1 MVFAHCSKTWLDLP
15 HPPENLE
22 NGPNVGDMQ
31 HLTLAR
37 TGGLVQSPPLRFLT
51 DSEKNGG
58 ATRRRVLGYLM
69 GQTLRNIWQHK
80 IWSGQVRSRSY
91 DVIRGTTSGNF
102 SNKVVFSRNLTWQ
115 MTWQIDAN
123 DNIWTWL
130 GQDVAR
136 LEFAHRQWPR
146 LTWHLPQITNFVLRT
161 VSLGGGFVLHGSFR
175 IYVTMTDIAIIFECQ
190 VADSWRHKFDL
201 WRHRGD
207 TVSFM
212 STIHTKY
219 STEMHQNTTFYA

>member
-1 MVFAHCSKTWLDLP
+1 
-15 HPPENLE
+15 
-22 NGPNVGDMQ
+22 
-31 HLTLAR
+31 
-37 TGGLVQSPPLRFLT
+37 
-51 DSEKNGG
+51 
-58 ATRRRVLGYLM
+58 M
-69 GQTLRNIWQHK
+69 GQTLRNIWQQK

-136 LEFAHRQWPR
+136 LEFAHCQWPR
-146 LTWHLPQITNFVLRT
+146 LTSHLPQITNFVLRT

-175 IYVTMTDIAIIFECQ
+175 IYVTMTDIPIIFEYQ

-212 STIHTKY
+212 STIHPKY
-219 STEMHQNTTFYA
+219 STEMHQNTTFYAELNGGTRWWRFHVATISSFWDMDSWNWKKHGISENLTFDLS

>member
-1 MVFAHCSKTWLDLP
+1 
-15 HPPENLE
+15 
-22 NGPNVGDMQ
+22 
-31 HLTLAR
+31 
-37 TGGLVQSPPLRFLT
+37 
-51 DSEKNGG
+51 
-58 ATRRRVLGYLM
+58 M
-69 GQTLRNIWQHK
+69 GQTLRNIWQQK

-91 DVIRGTTSGNF
+91 DVIRGTTSDNF
-102 SNKVVFSRNLTWQ
+102 SSKVVFSRNLTWQ

-136 LEFAHRQWPR
+136 LEFAHCQCPR
-146 LTWHLPQITNFVLRT
+146 LTSHLPQITNFVLRT
-161 VSLGGGFVLHGSFR
+161 VSLRGGFVLHGSFR
-175 IYVTMTDIAIIFECQ
+175 IYVTMTDTAIIFECQ

-212 STIHTKY
+212 STIHPKY